1 MFKNKN
7 RKPGKHM
14 TLGRPACSA
23 VQMIQGLPTRA
34 KCLAY
39 SNLLCLSHRALN
51 KVYELPSS
59 SCNGNPSLFPIILLF

>member
-7 RKPGKHM
+7 RKSGKRM

-23 VQMIQGLPTRA
+23 IQVIQGLPNRA

-39 SNLLCLSHRALN
+39 NNLFA
-51 KVYELPSS
+51 Y
-59 SCNGNPSLFPIILLF
+59 PIQH

>member
-7 RKPGKHM
+7 HKSGKSM

-23 VQMIQGLPTRA
+23 IQMIQGLPIRA

-39 SNLLCLSHRALN
+39 CNLLCLSHTALN
-51 KVYELPSS
+51 KVCELRSF
-59 SCNGNPSLFPIILLF
+59 SCNGNPFLFSPILLC

>member
-1 MFKNKN
+1 
-7 RKPGKHM
+7 M

-23 VQMIQGLPTRA
+23 IQMIQGLPNRA

-39 SNLLCLSHRALN
+39 NNLLCVSHIVPN

-59 SCNGNPSLFPIILLF
+59 SCKGNPFLFPIILLC